1 MVRDS
6 VQRIGGLPNEHCALL
21 SGIRKLINL
30 SKISEVGAEGPLQT
44 SVEIYAGE
52 DVYFFSF
59 FVKMNTEKILI
70 ILSRET
76 LVQPRQR
83 IRDNGSI
90 LRPSLKDSRSTA
102 AIPVK
107 QYPLYM
113 VCLELLLLAY
123 QD

>member
-1 MVRDS
+1 M
-6 VQRIGGLPNEHCALL
+6 LAKKC
-21 SGIRKLINL
+21 K
-30 SKISEVGAEGPLQT
+30 T
-44 SVEIYAGE
+44 FT
-52 DVYFFSF
+52 FFV

-76 LVQPRQR
+76 LVQPHHR

-90 LRPSLKDSRSTA
+90 FLPSLKDSRSTEA
-102 AIPVK
+102 VPVK